1 MNLSRFLMNCWRSGG
16 MEKFMVCGMVG
27 VDVFGSELFS
37 WMTAERGSIGVSDWD
52 REAYFGKISVRAY
65 TKASVAACR

>member
-1 MNLSRFLMNCWRSGG
+1 
-16 MEKFMVCGMVG
+16 MVCGMVG
-27 VDVFGSELFS
+27 VDVFRSELFS
-37 WMTAERGSIGVSDWD
+37 WVTAERSSIGVSDWD